1 MLGMRPAR
9 ASIIEP
15 VQDGLGQGHDSARE
29 ANEVSKAKVDFR
41 VGGKIDIEEVDEAF
55 CYVHP
60 RLGSCESIIGSNGLR
75 AIKVIDL
82 GELAKFIGEPRGV
95 QFCT

>member
-1 MLGMRPAR
+1 
-9 ASIIEP
+9 
-15 VQDGLGQGHDSARE
+15 
-29 ANEVSKAKVDFR
+29 
-41 VGGKIDIEEVDEAF
+41 
-55 CYVHP
+55 
-60 RLGSCESIIGSNGLR
+60 LGSCESIIGSNCLR